1 MEPKDIVLALKHLGM
16 TQVEIASA
24 VGCSQATISD
34 IENGKQKRPTYQM
47 VVRLNDLL
55 AKKQAESIADG
66 IKSTDDV
73 QVPTGGR
80 SDRRT
85 KEAKMASRGLSTT

>member
-1 MEPKDIVLALKHLGM
+1 MEPKDIVLELKRLGL

-47 VVRLNDLL
+47 VVRLSDLL
-55 AKKQAESIADG
+55 AKKQAEIVADQVRSI
-66 IKSTDDV
+66 DDA

-80 SDRRT
+80 SVRKT
-85 KEAKMASRGLSTT
+85 KEEKRRL

>member
-1 MEPKDIVLALKHLGM
+1 MVLMEPKDIVLELKRLGL

-55 AKKQAESIADG
+55 TKKQGESIAEQN
-66 IKSTDDV
+66 KTTDDV

-80 SDRRT
+80 SVRKT
-85 KEAKMASRGLSTT
+85 KESKMVV